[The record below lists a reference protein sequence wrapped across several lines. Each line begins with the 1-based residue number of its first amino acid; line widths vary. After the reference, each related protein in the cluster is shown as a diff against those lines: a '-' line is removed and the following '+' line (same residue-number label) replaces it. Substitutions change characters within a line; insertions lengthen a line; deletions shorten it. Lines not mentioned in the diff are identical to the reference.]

1 MPTPS
6 QSYCVPCAVQLP
18 VVSSSVEK
26 TVNMFTKLLC
36 LLGASLALLPS
47 ASHATAPVPSATLEA
62 GVIVGT
68 TSTAPG
74 STVIVDQFLG
84 VPFAA
89 KPIRFGMPKP
99 PCKWTNPLKTTKQAP
114 SCFQQL

>member
-1 MPTPS
+1 
-6 QSYCVPCAVQLP
+6 
-18 VVSSSVEK
+18 
-26 TVNMFTKLLC
+26 MFTKLLC

-47 ASHATAPVPSATLEA
+47 ASHAAAPAPSATLEA

-74 STVIVDQFLG
+74 STVTINQFLG

-89 KPIRFGMPKP
+89 KPVRFGMPKP
-99 PCKWTNPLKTTKQAP
+99 PSKWTNPLKTTRQAP
-114 SCFQQL
+114 SCLQQL